1 MTNQH
6 SPWTGVCVGWQFFL
20 MSYKSRAIYF
30 QHQNIVD
37 HTYRTTIHK
46 LHLALMLEDVNREAY
61 AVAFINMPCLGQK
74 TDEERFALDV
84 SCGLWMHIT
93 RHLLTRSW
101 VGPLPL
107 LAVCT

>member
-1 MTNQH
+1 MGDK
-6 SPWTGVCVGWQFFL
+6 P
-20 MSYKSRAIYF
+20 RAVYLK
-30 QHQNIVD
+30 HQDVV
-37 HTYRTTIHK
+37 HHPHLSTIDK

-74 TDEERFALDV
+74 TDEERFTLDV
-84 SCGLWMHIT
+84 CCGLWMHVAS
-93 RHLLTRSW
+93 HLLTRSW